1 MRRQEQKRQTVELN
15 NQTQLPGNVQP
26 SSQFQGPRQ
35 SHSEGET
42 KEQRHIENQN
52 RNGIQ
57 DQTHA
62 QAQIE
67 IQTDSQNHLQSKSQM
82 YERKTNLSQ
91 TQCRIHKQHPQDLR
105 DIPLPISNAAT
116 ATVQTKK
123 TDHFQPKARTS
134 PRWRFSAKLTHAV
147 HLRDQGQCT
156 RTMPSG
162 DRCSRQRSL
171 DIYRLKPLSRGRR
184 DELENFT
191 TLCSAHHR
199 MLHFMEASH
208 CRWVMILFLCSMI
221 GFGKIWVG

>member
-1 MRRQEQKRQTVELN
+1 MSARSSFEKREKNGNASEALEVLVELGLEKLDPVKKAQRTMRRQEQKRQTVELN

-134 PRWRFSAKLTHAV
+134 PR
-147 HLRDQGQCT
+147 
-156 RTMPSG
+156 
-162 DRCSRQRSL
+162 
-171 DIYRLKPLSRGRR
+171 
-184 DELENFT
+184 
-191 TLCSAHHR
+191 
-199 MLHFMEASH
+199 
-208 CRWVMILFLCSMI
+208 
-221 GFGKIWVG
+221 